1 MSGQAARFRRT
12 LPVWV
17 VLLLLGFGLAAC
29 APGKSADQRPE
40 TDDRLEST
48 SRIAHVAFQRGRYAQ
63 AASLYRRVAD
73 LAYERDDVNAAV
85 DAQYNAAVSLVR
97 LGRVGEADRLLQRA
111 KAELGRA
118 GQAEPL
124 ELRLLEATILYRQ
137 QRYKQAWS
145 LAEGIV
151 STAPDSEAARRAQFL
166 RGLIA
171 ADQGDQ
177 VRLRAA
183 ITDLGD
189 PGAATDARLKAD
201 GLELAGHLALLE
213 QRYDASVADFEQA
226 ARRRSAGSDYRG
238 TVRAL
243 AKAGQASEAAG
254 RVLQAAVYYL
264 RAGRSALQQDARA
277 RASELL
283 TRSRALAEQ
292 AKDAETVREA
302 QLYLDLLDESRPE
315 TASGS

>member
-1 MSGQAARFRRT
+1 
-12 LPVWV
+12 
-17 VLLLLGFGLAAC
+17 VLLFLGFGLAAC
-29 APGKSADQRPE
+29 VSGKPDDQGPA

-48 SRIAHVAFQRGRYAQ
+48 SRLAHVAFQRGRYAQ
-63 AASLYRRVAD
+63 AAAMYRRVAD

-97 LGRVGEADRLLQRA
+97 LGRVGEADRLVQRA

-118 GQAEPL
+118 GQAEPV

-137 QRYKQAWS
+137 RRYKAAWS
-145 LAEGIV
+145 LAESIV
-151 STAPDSEAARRAQFL
+151 SAAPDSEAARRAQFL

-177 VRLRAA
+177 ARLRAA

-189 PGAATDARLKAD
+189 PGDTTDTRLKAD
-201 GLELAGHLALLE
+201 GLELTGHLALLE

-226 ARRRSAGSDYRG
+226 ARLRSAGSDYRG

-243 AKAGQASEAAG
+243 ARAAQASEAAG
-254 RVLQAAVYYL
+254 LASQAAVYYL
-264 RAGRSALQQDARA
+264 RAGRSAQQQGARERA
-277 RASELL
+277 RELL
-283 TRSRALAEQ
+283 TRSRALANQ
-292 AKDAETVREA
+292 AEDAETVREA
-302 QLYLDLLDESRPE
+302 QLYLDLLDQSRPE